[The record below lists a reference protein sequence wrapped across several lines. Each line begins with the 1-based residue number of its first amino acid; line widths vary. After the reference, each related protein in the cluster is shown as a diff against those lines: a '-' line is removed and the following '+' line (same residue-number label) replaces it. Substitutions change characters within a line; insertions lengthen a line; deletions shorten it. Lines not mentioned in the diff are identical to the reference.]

1 LRPRRLV
8 PVLAAIVVLAGCA
21 DDPSTA
27 PEAPTIDAPDPDA
40 GDADLRSDGEQ
51 PDDEQTGDG
60 PAATEDRMLQLELP
74 DVEGG
79 VIRAEGVVVPVP
91 DGWTLDETAF
101 SQGVIGISPDTGADG
116 EAPSQLLI
124 ASGAIGSNPVF
135 GVQGL
140 GYEDILELYG
150 SLLPEG
156 PSIDEDV
163 EVEGSDRARL
173 LRYDEI
179 TVQEGQDPT
188 DEVLLLVD
196 AGDGRVALFNYAAP
210 SDEFDEDVV
219 QLLLDQAGIDP
230 DSEPSELTPSD
241 GSSHG

>member
-8 PVLAAIVVLAGCA
+8 PILAAVVVLAACA
-21 DDPSTA
+21 DDPSAA

-40 GDADLRSDGEQ
+40 GDADLRSDDEQ
-51 PDDEQTGDG
+51 PDDEQPGDG
-60 PAATEDRMLQLELP
+60 PTAMEDQALQLELP
-74 DVEGG
+74 DVEDG
-79 VIRAEGVVVPVP
+79 VIRTEGVVVPVP

-116 EAPSQLLI
+116 EVPSQLLI

-150 SLLPEG
+150 SLLPGG
-156 PSIDEDV
+156 PDLDEDV
-163 EVEGSDRARL
+163 EVDGSDRARL
-173 LRYDEI
+173 LRYNDI
-179 TVQEGQDPT
+179 AVQEGQDPT
-188 DEVLLLVD
+188 DEVLLVVD

-210 SDEFDEDVV
+210 SDEFDEDVL
-219 QLLLDQAGIDP
+219 QLLLAEAGIDP
-230 DSEPSELTPSD
+230 DSEPTELAPSD
-241 GSSHG
+241 GPDDG